1 MAILNENDLIA
12 ALANCQVFD
21 YEKVNQTA
29 EGAGTYHSLWR
40 ANGLPISG
48 AIPASGNGAIP
59 DRTTLGAIPFVNPTG
74 GNTSYL
80 VGMDAVCNVQNTLIL
95 YDRLFHNS
103 GLVGNVVTA
112 QTFTQP
118 ALTRFTD
125 GVGVEIF
132 IEFYTSIGAT
142 ACTFNVAYTDADNV
156 ARVGT
161 YAHPA
166 NAESVGQMVKVV
178 PSAGARGCKSVQ
190 SVTLSATS
198 GTAGNFGITLAKRIA
213 TIAMPLI
220 NVANERNAIDTR
232 LAIIPDDACLAL
244 AVLCTGTATGNHNGQ
259 ICIGQK

>member
-21 YEKVNQTA
+21 FEKVNQKA
-29 EGAGTYHSLWR
+29 EGAGTYHSFWR
-40 ANGLPISG
+40 ANGLPVAG
-48 AIPASGNGAIP
+48 ATPPATNGEIPTI
-59 DRTTLGAIPFVNPTG
+59 TTLGAIPFTNPTG
-74 GNTSYL
+74 GNLSYL
-80 VGMDAVCNVQNTLIL
+80 VGMDAVSNIQNTLIL

-103 GLVGNVVTA
+103 NLVGNSVA
-112 QTFTQP
+112 GQGFTQP

-132 IEFYTSIGAT
+132 IEFYGAIGAT
-142 ACTFNVAYTDADNV
+142 ACTFNVNYTDADNQP
-156 ARVGT
+156 RVGT

-178 PSAGARGCKSVQ
+178 PPAGARGCKSVQ
-190 SVTLSATS
+190 SVTLSLSS
-198 GTAGNFGITLAKRIA
+198 GTAGNFGITLVKRIA

-220 NVANERNAIDTR
+220 NISNERNAIDTR
-232 LAIIPDDACLAL
+232 LAIIPDNACLAL
-244 AVLCTGTATGNHNGQ
+244 MVLCTGTNTGNLNGQ